1 MTQNKVWL
9 YCRIAN
15 VGVLGADSIE
25 MQRRRLEWYA
35 ARHDM
40 KVVGYSEDR
49 QPGLT
54 MKRPG
59 VLEMNRAVEQHKV
72 DIVLVFNLDR
82 LCRKIGDA
90 VRYWHYLHK
99 HGVRLCSVSDG
110 EIDLS
115 MDADIMGVL
124 SSGAI
129 SRLSR
134 S

>member
-115 MDADIMGVL
+115 MDANLVGI
-124 SSGAI
+124 
-129 SRLSR
+129 
-134 S
+134 

>member
-1 MTQNKVWL
+1 MAQNKVWL

-35 ARHDM
+35 AKHGM
-40 KVVGYSEDR
+40 EVVGYSEDR

-54 MKRPG
+54 MDRPG

-90 VRYWHYLHK
+90 VRYWNYLNK
-99 HGVRLCSVSDG
+99 HSVRLCSVSNG

-115 MDADIMGVL
+115 MDADLVGI
-124 SSGAI
+124 
-129 SRLSR
+129 
-134 S
+134 